1 MSVEVIKGGLHDTFQ
16 DSGRWG
22 HQHLGINPG
31 GAMDVAAQKS
41 ANALVGNNSNEAVLE
56 MGFPSATLLFNE
68 AALIALSGADFGAT
82 LDKKPIAINQPILV
96 PAKTVLSFM
105 RVHNGSFCYLALR
118 GGFQLSDWLGS
129 KSTNTKAVAGGW
141 QGRTLKKGDCIPFQH
156 SFVKADVIKSFNWK
170 ANVTEI
176 YTPIQVIHCLK
187 GNEFDELT
195 KKSKTDFFGKPF
207 KLGIQSDRMGYHFN
221 GVELKQEKR
230 KELISTA
237 VLFGTVQLLPS
248 GNMIA
253 LMADHQTTGGY
264 PRIAQVVK
272 ADLPKLA
279 QMRPGE
285 SVSFKMV
292 TLQQAEDY
300 WMKQENLLRKIA
312 LASALRLKAETTLSE
327 LE

>member
-1 MSVEVIKGGLHDTFQ
+1 MSVEVIKAGLHDTFQ

-22 HQHLGINPG
+22 HQHLGINPSG
-31 GAMDVAAQKS
+31 VMDIAAQKI
-41 ANALVGNNSNEAVLE
+41 ANALVGNTPTEAVLE
-56 MGFPSATLLFNE
+56 MGFPSATLLFNK

-82 LDKKPIAINQPILV
+82 LDKRSIAINKPILV
-96 PAKTVLSFM
+96 PAKTVLSFTQ
-105 RVHNGSFCYLALR
+105 VHKGGFCYLAVN
-118 GGFQLSDWLGS
+118 GGFRLAEWLGS

-156 SFVKADVIKSFNWK
+156 SFVKDDVLRSFNWK
-170 ANVTEI
+170 ANVTEV
-176 YTPIQVIHCLK
+176 YTPIKVIHCLK
-187 GNEFDELT
+187 GNEFDGLT
-195 KKSKTDFFGKPF
+195 KKSKTDLFGKPF
-207 KLGIQSDRMGYHFN
+207 KLGSQSDRMGYYLN

-237 VLFGTVQLLPS
+237 VSFGTVQLLPS

-264 PRIAQVVK
+264 PRIAQVIK

-285 SVSFKMV
+285 SASFKMV
-292 TLQQAEDY
+292 TLQQAEEC
-300 WMKQENLLRKIA
+300 WMKQENLLRKIT